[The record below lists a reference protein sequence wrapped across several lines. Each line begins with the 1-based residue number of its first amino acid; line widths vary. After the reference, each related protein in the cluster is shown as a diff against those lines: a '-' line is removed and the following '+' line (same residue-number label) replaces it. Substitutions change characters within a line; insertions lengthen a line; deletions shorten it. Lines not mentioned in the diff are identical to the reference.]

1 MTNVDRINRAWH
13 LATAIAHIRSVRES
27 PSLKEWHLAEAR
39 KRRAKARNILE
50 TATMNP
56 DDTLKTP
63 PSSAPPIASDAPTRE
78 AGTFAPVVD
87 DKADLDWSADP
98 E

>member
-50 TATMNP
+50 R
-56 DDTLKTP
+56 K
-63 PSSAPPIASDAPTRE
+63 R
-78 AGTFAPVVD
+78 F
-87 DKADLDWSADP
+87 
-98 E
+98 